1 MKHLVLISKDALR
14 KEALPTYGNTYW
26 KTPNIDELAAK
37 GTVFHRHYAAGSS
50 TAMAITAMALGR
62 YCYETDRRLYD
73 GSESNENGNTI
84 FDRLYDMGYDVHIA
98 WDSSYTAF
106 AKSHFRCEGAHTT
119 VHSFERIIPQH
130 ERHTAGV
137 FDDLTFLPEETERG
151 LEEVQALFDT
161 LSAKEKPQFLWLH
174 MPHVFRGRN
183 AYDSDI
189 DVFDRVIGMA
199 RQAFGDECLFISAD
213 HGQMNGHK
221 GKFGYGFDVEESNI
235 CIPLIT
241 PKFQG
246 MDRVDFPT
254 TAVQMLEL
262 FGLEPFVRQER
273 IISETAYYVQ
283 PTRKV
288 AILRDQFKLTYDKK
302 ARRFGLYDLNYDPLE
317 EHNLF
322 YPEFYDVDRRCW
334 FSLNQRFF
342 YPDWE
347 LANKMKEI
355 LLKDFHSF
363 WRKGTPAEE
372 FYQWIL
378 HNLKLLYTR
387 LQQKK
392 ALGKIINIGK

>member
-1 MKHLVLISKDALR
+1 M
-14 KEALPTYGNTYW
+14 
-26 KTPNIDELAAK
+26 
-37 GTVFHRHYAAGSS
+37 
-50 TAMAITAMALGR
+50 
-62 YCYETDRRLYD
+62 
-73 GSESNENGNTI
+73 
-84 FDRLYDMGYDVHIA
+84 
-98 WDSSYTAF
+98 
-106 AKSHFRCEGAHTT
+106 
-119 VHSFERIIPQH
+119 
-130 ERHTAGV
+130 
-137 FDDLTFLPEETERG
+137 
-151 LEEVQALFDT
+151 
-161 LSAKEKPQFLWLH
+161 
-174 MPHVFRGRN
+174 
-183 AYDSDI
+183 
-189 DVFDRVIGMA
+189 
-199 RQAFGDECLFISAD
+199 
-213 HGQMNGHK
+213 
-221 GKFGYGFDVEESNI
+221 EESNI